1 MQKFKL
7 SIVPPWS
14 KIVEYCQ
21 ELPMSTISESLFS
34 LSTSRQLRPFDARRD
49 LLNVADLVELCFSET
64 LDSEG
69 RGYLRQM
76 RSVAA
81 NRPYLHWAGS
91 LTQGSSLPG
100 GGFVWDEDG
109 KIVGNLTLIPFS
121 TRKQRYYL
129 IANVAVHPD
138 HRRRGI
144 ARQLTTAALQH
155 AQRQGVQSAWLHARA
170 ENDGALQLYRSLNF
184 VERARRTT
192 WQGNLPE
199 NRNPDD
205 RKSGLP
211 ALQGEAANFQIS
223 PRAPEDWSQQRA
235 WLAELYPGE
244 VTWQLPLSIH
254 LLQPGIWGFVKRLF
268 NDALIR
274 QWSLYWQGQLL
285 AVLSWQSYF
294 GYADNLWLAAASDIP
309 ETALIELLRYA
320 RTRLSPR
327 RVVSL
332 DFPYGRFRR
341 VFESSG
347 FSEHQTLIWMEHK
360 LLAH

>member
-1 MQKFKL
+1 
-7 SIVPPWS
+7 
-14 KIVEYCQ
+14 
-21 ELPMSTISESLFS
+21 MSTISESL
-34 LSTSRQLRPFDARRD
+34 LSMPTSRQLRPFDARRD
-49 LLNVADLVELCFSET
+49 LLSVADLVELCFSET

-76 RSVAA
+76 RSAA
-81 NRPYLHWAGS
+81 SNRPYLGWAGS
-91 LTQGSSLPG
+91 LAQGSGLPG

-109 KIVGNLTLIPFS
+109 KIIGNLTLIPFTS
-121 TRKQRYYL
+121 RKQRYYL

-144 ARQLTTAALQH
+144 ARQLTTAALQY

-170 ENDGALQLYRSLNF
+170 ENDGALQLYQSLNF

-192 WQGNLPE
+192 WQCNLPD
-199 NRNPDD
+199 NRNQDAW
-205 RKSGLP
+205 KSSLP
-211 ALQGEAANFQIS
+211 ALPEEAANFQIGS
-223 PRAPEDWSQQRA
+223 RASEDWLLQRA
-235 WLAELYPGE
+235 WLAELYPAE
-244 VTWQLPLSIH
+244 VTWQLPLSFD

-274 QWSLYWQGQLL
+274 QWSLRWQGQML

-309 ETALIELLRYA
+309 ESALIELLRFA

-327 RVVSL
+327 RVLSL

-341 VFESSG
+341 AFELSG
-347 FSEHQTLIWMEHK
+347 FSEHQTLIWMEQK
-360 LLAH
+360 LLDR